1 MLLAVGGAYLQDP
14 DGDGL
19 GEVRRRLGVE
29 GEDHADD
36 DADGGDEAQR
46 QDVEEDLGLLHPI
59 VDHFVANLRRDW
71 CHNNILLSSAEM
83 SLQMS

>member
-1 MLLAVGGAYLQDP
+1 MLLAVGGTDLQDP

-29 GEDHADD
+29 GENHPDD

-46 QDVEEDLGLLHPI
+46 QDVEEDLGLLHAI
-59 VDHFVANLRRDW
+59 VDHFIANLKRQW
-71 CHNNILLSSAEM
+71 CNYNGV
-83 SLQMS
+83 